1 MPEDL
6 IKVEALCDC
15 DDAVKSVNSDKQSKK
30 KDRVSW
36 DIARIREMKEK
47 GEIFSVKWHEG
58 TGNIADVFTK
68 TQATR
73 AMFFTCRDYMLNASN
88 GPGFAVT
95 LQGQAA
101 RLWSK
106 LVATVGKA

>member
-47 GEIFSVKWHEG
+47 GEIHTVKWHEE
-58 TGNIADVFTK
+58 TRNVADVFTK
-68 TQATR
+68 KSAPKHLMQRT
-73 AMFFTCRDYMLNASN
+73 LEH
-88 GPGFAVT
+88 GFV
-95 LQGQAA
+95 
-101 RLWSK
+101 
-106 LVATVGKA
+106 